1 MAIAF
6 LPWPTSICKSICV
19 SEISQD
25 SIFSAA
31 VCNLCHPYSFE
42 SENKPID
49 SSHVLSLVAFF
60 RFDATFVALPDAHR
74 IDTNTQLRKAYFV
87 LGRKSYL
94 TSRNELKRAEGSLQ
108 VLGVALK
115 VEKSVGE
122 GGLQLGRALPG
133 GRVGGDFVEGSHDVC
148 VCETKMGYESLLSS
162 SWNLS

>member
-1 MAIAF
+1 
-6 LPWPTSICKSICV
+6 
-19 SEISQD
+19 
-25 SIFSAA
+25 
-31 VCNLCHPYSFE
+31 
-42 SENKPID
+42 
-49 SSHVLSLVAFF
+49 
-60 RFDATFVALPDAHR
+60 
-74 IDTNTQLRKAYFV
+74 V